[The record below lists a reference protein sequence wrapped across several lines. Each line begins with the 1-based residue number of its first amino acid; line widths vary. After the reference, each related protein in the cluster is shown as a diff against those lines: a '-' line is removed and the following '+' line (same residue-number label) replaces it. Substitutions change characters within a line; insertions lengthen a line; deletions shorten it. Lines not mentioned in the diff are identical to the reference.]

1 MSRENVEI
9 VRRGIEA
16 AFRTPKPDFATMN
29 ELYHPDHEYIS
40 RYDALEGGR
49 HRGGRGYRSWLLQ
62 GEETMEWEARLEKI
76 TEIGDDQVLAVT
88 PTHFQGKSSGVT
100 LPEQRLASIVT
111 VRGGK
116 IIRTEVYSSPEEAL
130 KAVGLAE

>member
-1 MSRENVEI
+1 MED
-9 VRRGIEA
+9 A
-16 AFRTPKPDFATMN
+16 A
-29 ELYHPDHEYIS
+29 I
-40 RYDALEGGR
+40 
-49 HRGGRGYRSWLLQ
+49 RSWLLQ
-62 GEETMEWEARLEKI
+62 GEEPWTWDGEAGVKI

-116 IIRTEVYSSPEEAL
+116 IIRTEVYSSPE
-130 KAVGLAE
+130 

>member
-1 MSRENVEI
+1 
-9 VRRGIEA
+9 
-16 AFRTPKPDFATMN
+16 
-29 ELYHPDHEYIS
+29 
-40 RYDALEGGR
+40 
-49 HRGGRGYRSWLLQ
+49 
-62 GEETMEWEARLEKI
+62 MEWEARLEKI